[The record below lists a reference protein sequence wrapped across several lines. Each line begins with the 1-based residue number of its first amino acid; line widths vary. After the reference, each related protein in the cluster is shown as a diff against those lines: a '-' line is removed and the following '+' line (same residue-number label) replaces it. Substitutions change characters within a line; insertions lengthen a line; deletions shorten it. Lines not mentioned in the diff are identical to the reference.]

1 MVSAGTSSMA
11 DNEMLLSDAGL
22 EVPFSSNSSA
32 GAIVAIRRMK
42 IGGQREREEE
52 MRRVAVE

>member
-1 MVSAGTSSMA
+1 MA

-52 MRRVAVE
+52 MRRVGVE